1 MRGLP
6 RKIEIIPRNHL
17 STRGRSFHI
26 KKKKKNILNP
36 LRITIVGQFSTSKFV
51 KKILS
56 DFVRIQSLGCELAGE
71 IVNISQDRTSGLTSE
86 MTENRKHREISRNI
100 LQEVSR
106 SLRPGGRRSATLEFY
121 FNI

>member
-1 MRGLP
+1 M
-6 RKIEIIPRNHL
+6 
-17 STRGRSFHI
+17 
-26 KKKKKNILNP
+26 NI
-36 LRITIVGQFSTSKFV
+36 GQFSTSKFLSFPKFP

-106 SLRPGGRRSATLEFY
+106 SPGPGGRRSATLELFQY
-121 FNI
+121 LIKSLVPCQYNIADIAIIKV